1 MQYSIYLIIVI
12 CGKWRITYFIL
23 KRIHS
28 RVHIH
33 MPIMSKKPNQTKLN
47 GNWTWMCLQQLSHLD
62 KWGCRGTFSFDWDH
76 VNSVLAVIKQVI
88 SSFGFR
94 PISVA
99 NIFKLFLPPLL
110 GHFFNHEEMKKKKLA
125 QQQWIKPYTT
135 FSYLSTIIS
144 LNKQIIDL
152 FLVLMFLF
160 KDFLISQDTSWHF
173 ERVNNDWKL
182 V

>member
-1 MQYSIYLIIVI
+1 MVF
-12 CGKWRITYFIL
+12 KNMHIL
-23 KRIHS
+23 S
-28 RVHIH
+28 LRVHIH

-94 PISVA
+94 PISVT
-99 NIFKLFLPPLL
+99 NIFKLFL
-110 GHFFNHEEMKKKKLA
+110 GHFLTMKRWRKKKLA

-173 ERVNNDWKL
+173 ERVNNGLETCLEGK
-182 V
+182 